1 MKHTLLESI
10 QFLQKIVCVCCSLH
24 LFRLDFK
31 LTYRSFPYRLFDRH
45 QIDPNQ
51 CTEYRN
57 PRGCHSNNLLA
68 HSTLRRFHQ
77 RFHGSTNHVPRKRC
91 LKKKNK
97 GDFTIIHTLAN
108 TTFLFKIFFSRYPRP
123 IQARNFIFQKIL
135 DRKRD
140 FFSSAHFCQVRIYPK
155 CTFSQVRIVS

>member
-1 MKHTLLESI
+1 M
-10 QFLQKIVCVCCSLH
+10 
-24 LFRLDFK
+24 
-31 LTYRSFPYRLFDRH
+31 SFPYRLFDRH

-91 LKKKNK
+91 LKKIK
-97 GDFTIIHTLAN
+97 GILQLYTLWQIQ
-108 TTFLFKIFFSRYPRP
+108 LFCSKYFQG
-123 IQARNFIFQKIL
+123 IQDQFRRENSYF
-135 DRKRD
+135 KR
-140 FFSSAHFCQVRIYPK
+140 FWIENGI
-155 CTFSQVRIVS
+155 FSQVRIFAKCAFFTNTHFPK

>member
-1 MKHTLLESI
+1 M
-10 QFLQKIVCVCCSLH
+10 
-24 LFRLDFK
+24 
-31 LTYRSFPYRLFDRH
+31 SFPYRLFDRH

-97 GDFTIIHTLAN
+97 GDFTIIHTVAN
-108 TTFLFKIFFSRYPRP
+108 TTFFVQSIFKAFQGIQYQFRRENSYFKRFWIENGIFP
-123 IQARNFIFQKIL
+123 
-135 DRKRD
+135 
-140 FFSSAHFCQVRIYPK
+140 SAHFFFK
-155 CTFSQVRIVS
+155 CAFFPMCAFFPSAHFFLSSHSAFLFQQNSSF